1 MRMQDLIESGRRCDI
16 SANTIRRLCQLFPAA
31 KVDDGLALLYIE
43 QRRVAIHNPT
53 GWLQAALRRGFTT
66 PRRGRN
72 ESADVRQQR
81 RQNPALR
88 GAGEGV
94 PVHAVLTEDTRFQ
107 KTADQTQHALV
118 GDATAD
124 TLHERVVVDLVETR
138 GDVRFEYLHV
148 TT

>member
-1 MRMQDLIESGRRCDI
+1 MRMEDLIESGRRCDI

-53 GWLQAALRRGFTT
+53 GWLQAALRRGFTP

-81 RQNPALR
+81 REL
-88 GAGEGV
+88 GERRAARLAEQYRC
-94 PVHAVLTEDTRFQ
+94 HDEAVL
-107 KTADQTQHALV
+107 ADRLARHPVIENPWFSRLPPEVQARMRQ
-118 GDATAD
+118 G
-124 TLHERVVVDLVETR
+124 RP
-138 GDVRFEYLHV
+138 
-148 TT
+148 